1 MINYRDMSL
10 KIIADMATE
19 QLNEI
24 MVLEETK
31 IRYTLKQSIADFFS
45 YLGIKSTN
53 SQLYLRKGIRV
64 LWNKVKKIKCNYA
77 KIMHKV
83 EKVKKCHGYNDR
95 IV

>member
-1 MINYRDMSL
+1 MINCRDMSL

-53 SQLYLRKGIRV
+53 S
-64 LWNKVKKIKCNYA
+64 
-77 KIMHKV
+77 
-83 EKVKKCHGYNDR
+83 
-95 IV
+95 